1 MIKIFKGND
10 TKVVTQ
16 GVYNSIYKPL
26 GYQPV
31 ETTKKV
37 VIAKPKVEEPK
48 VEEPK
53 VEEQNAEEHKE
64 EEPKAE
70 VEIKKESSK
79 IKRRRGE

>member
-37 VIAKPKVEEPK
+37 VTAKPKVEEPK
-48 VEEPK
+48 V
-53 VEEQNAEEHKE
+53 

-79 IKRRRGE
+79 TKRRRGE